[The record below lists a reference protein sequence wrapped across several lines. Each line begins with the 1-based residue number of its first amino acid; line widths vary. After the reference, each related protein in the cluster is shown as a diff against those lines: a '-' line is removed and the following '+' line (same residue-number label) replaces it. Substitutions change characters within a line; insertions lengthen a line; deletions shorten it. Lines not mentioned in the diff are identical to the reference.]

1 MRRGRDEDEEEEEH
15 HGPSLM
21 PVLHFCD
28 DAQRTAFA
36 TAMTTQ
42 EVISDETLEAQGLS
56 NRPGEK
62 EMRVVIYKLLPPS
75 GKNVATIT
83 QLPGRGLHESMNM
96 YIRMLHGQGLKVP
109 HPMIPQCHE
118 YLGRYLG
125 TEIAE
130 DDAFLGQLYCDPP
143 LHPPEADAVA
153 VDDWDPW
160 SQATSSG
167 LRGDDRF
174 APYLGGR
181 QERPAP
187 PPLRQR
193 RRVGGAYRPPP
204 PPPPAPPANLPPDFP
219 MPPPLQMIQAVLEEF
234 GIFLA
239 EGGVDLSAPGRV
251 EDKVE
256 PQAVVPLEEAWEALL
271 GKPEKIDGV
280 PDCPLCMEYS
290 ATIALVPCGH
300 RLGCDD
306 CFRRLMTTSTLEK
319 VCPTCKN
326 DFKTIVK
333 VRD

>member
-1 MRRGRDEDEEEEEH
+1 MRRGRDEDEEEEEQ

-109 HPMIPQCHE
+109 HPMIPGCHE

-125 TEIAE
+125 TELPQD
-130 DDAFLGQLYCDPP
+130 DDAFLGQLYYDPP
-143 LHPPEADAVA
+143 LHPPEADVVA
-153 VDDWDPW
+153 VDPW
-160 SQATSSG
+160 SQATS
-167 LRGDDRF
+167 RGDDLF

-181 QERPAP
+181 QERPVA

-193 RRVGGAYRPPP
+193 RRVDGAYRPPAPP
-204 PPPPAPPANLPPDFP
+204 PPPPANLPPGFP

-234 GIFLA
+234 GVFLA

-251 EDKVE
+251 EDKPE
-256 PQAVVPLEEAWEALL
+256 PQSVVPLKEAWEALL

-280 PDCPLCMEYS
+280 PDCPLCAEYS